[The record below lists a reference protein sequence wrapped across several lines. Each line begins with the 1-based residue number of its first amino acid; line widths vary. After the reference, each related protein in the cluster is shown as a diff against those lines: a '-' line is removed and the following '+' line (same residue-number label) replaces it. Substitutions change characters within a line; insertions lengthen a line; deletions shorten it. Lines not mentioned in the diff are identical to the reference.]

1 MTDYRDA
8 TIADGPALDAMA
20 SAIWRETFG
29 HSAKPED
36 VNLYLATAYGPAGKL
51 LRDLADPA
59 IAFHLACESGRIVGY
74 TKVGAP
80 FVVDAEPGAVQLSQL
95 YVVSDRHGSGI
106 AGVLM
111 DWSVAWARSKGAR
124 ALLLTV
130 WEENHRALAFYK
142 RRGFE
147 QIGEYAFPV
156 GNQIDQD
163 LILRLA
169 L

>member
-1 MTDYRDA
+1 MIHYRDA
-8 TIADGPALDAMA
+8 TISDGPALDAMA
-20 SAIWRETFG
+20 RAIWLETFG
-29 HSAKPED
+29 HSAKPAD
-36 VNLYLATAYGPAGKL
+36 IDLYLATAYGPTGKL

-59 IAFHLACESGRIVGY
+59 IAFHLAYEGDRIVGY

-80 FVVDAEPGAVQLSQL
+80 FLADAEPGAVQLSQL

-111 DWSVAWARSKGAR
+111 DWSVNWARSKGAP

-130 WEENHRALAFYK
+130 WEENPRAIAFYK

-147 QIGEYAFPV
+147 QVGEYAFPV
-156 GNQIDQD
+156 GEQIDRD
-163 LILRLA
+163 LVLRLA